1 MGLMAGGRGHAI
13 KIWCKIQ
20 IIINYSY
27 EVATLIKMRNPWP
40 LKIEASC
47 LSKEYQTYLDPF
59 ELYQQ
64 KYNLFKLVY
73 RSIFKQDMLQNKTKA

>member
-1 MGLMAGGRGHAI
+1 
-13 KIWCKIQ
+13 
-20 IIINYSY
+20 
-27 EVATLIKMRNPWP
+27 MRNPWP

-59 ELYQQ
+59 ELHQQ
-64 KYNLFKLVY
+64 KYNLSKLIY

>member
-1 MGLMAGGRGHAI
+1 MTFIYIAISFVIYWSVRLSTKRRRDGVNGGKWTCH

-59 ELYQQ
+59 EL
-64 KYNLFKLVY
+64 
-73 RSIFKQDMLQNKTKA
+73 